1 MPCDASCLSVV
12 SFSITTPRVQ
22 SFRRTMLCISVA
34 YAIKWCPSG
43 CLSSGSHTI
52 VVFPHQTLYQ
62 YSEGQLVTYLHG
74 SICTSNWR
82 FLPPPQIRGTLKI
95 IPASTTPTFKYA
107 TLRLHSHSLT
117 NRPSSMRVGDSR
129 RPLRYLFFSIVLDL
143 VTSPLAECI
152 RSRSTL
158 QCCVST
164 VFSVCLNAVTL
175 P

>member
-1 MPCDASCLSVV
+1 MHKRGLCHQVV
-12 SFSITTPRVQ
+12 SIWVSVTFE
-22 SFRRTMLCISVA
+22 ISVEMSK
-34 YAIKWCPSG
+34 YILKVFSP
-43 CLSSGSHTI
+43 SGSHTI

-117 NRPSSMRVGDSR
+117 SRPSSMRVGDSR